1 MEHTLKA
8 RAQRAASDVSHT
20 AAMQPEVDPVTYEII
35 QGKLLAIVDEMA
47 IVMMRTSMS
56 PVIYEVLDFACGICN
71 ADGEL
76 IAQTNGITLFTGTFA
91 TQVRSVMDKFGRD
104 VARGDV
110 IVTNDPFRGGTHA
123 CDLAIIRPI
132 FVDGAVFGYA
142 INVAHW
148 LDVGGAIPGSLPP
161 NAVSVFQEG
170 LRLPCIKVVQEDR
183 LVESIVEII
192 KANVRLPDMAIGDLN
207 AQLATV
213 RIAERRLAEVA
224 DKYGKQTLAASFD
237 LLLRNSEGQS
247 RSVIAALP
255 DGVYEAEDYVDGDG
269 VNDESFKV
277 KVAVRIRGGEME
289 VDFTGCPPACDGPIN
304 CARGALH
311 SAVKTVFK
319 ALVAPQEPSNEGWF
333 RPLKIIAPFG
343 TVFTAEHPSPT
354 GWYYEGSVQASEL
367 VWKALAPVMPERFS
381 AGSYTSLCVTY
392 LSGHDEK
399 GELFVHI
406 EPEHGGWGAC
416 RDRDGASG
424 LIALTDGDT
433 YNYSIELIESKFPLL
448 VKRYGFNT
456 EGGVGAGKH
465 RGGYGLVREY
475 QILCDSAEVYCGFGR
490 TRHAP
495 WPMDG
500 GREGSLNYLEIERS
514 SGETLRLTRS
524 PNRTVTRNDCVRIV
538 TGGGGGWGHPE
549 ERERAA
555 VELDIKNGLLS
566 PERAAVEYRVSGLAA
581 E

>member
-1 MEHTLKA
+1 MAISLKSQLA
-8 RAQRAASDVSHT
+8 RSVLGAPSDPGLQQV
-20 AAMQPEVDPVTYEII
+20 VDPVTYEII

-47 IVMMRTSMS
+47 IVMMKTSMS
-56 PVIYEVLDFACGICN
+56 PVIYEVLDFACGVCN
-71 ADGEL
+71 AEGEL

-91 TQVRSVMDKFGRD
+91 TQVRSVIEKFGLD
-104 VARGDV
+104 IACGDV
-110 IVTNDPFRGGTHA
+110 FVTNDPFRGGTHA
-123 CDLAIIRPI
+123 CDLAIVRPI
-132 FVDGAVFGYA
+132 FIDGAVFGYA

-170 LRLPCIKVVQEDR
+170 LRLPCIKVAQGDT
-183 LVESIVEII
+183 LVDSIVEII

-213 RIAERRLAEVA
+213 RIAERRLVEVA
-224 DKYGKQTLAASFD
+224 QKYGKPTLAASFD
-237 LLLRNSEGQS
+237 LMLRNAEEQS
-247 RSVIAALP
+247 RSVIASLP
-255 DGVYEAEDYVDGDG
+255 DGVYEAEDLVDGDG
-269 VNDESFKV
+269 VSNEPFKV
-277 KVAVRIRGGEME
+277 NVAIRIRGSEME
-289 VDFTGCPPACDGPIN
+289 VDFTGCPPACAGPIN

-319 ALVAPQEPSNEGWF
+319 ALVAPQEASNEGWF
-333 RPLKIIAPFG
+333 RPLRIIAPSG

-392 LSGHDEK
+392 LAGHDDK
-399 GELFVHI
+399 GDLFVHI

-456 EGGVGAGKH
+456 AGGVGAGKY

-475 QILCDSAEVYCGFGR
+475 EILCDSAEVYCGFGR

-495 WPMDG
+495 WPMEG
-500 GREGSLNYLEIERS
+500 GREGSVNYLEIERR
-514 SGETLRLTRS
+514 SGETMRLSRS
-524 PNRTVTRNDCVRIV
+524 PNRTVAKHDRIRIV
-538 TGGGGGWGHPE
+538 TGGGGGWGRPE
-549 ERERAA
+549 ERKRSSIEM
-555 VELDIKNGLLS
+555 DIRNGLIS
-566 PERAAVEYRVSGLAA
+566 PERANAEYGIAIGG
-581 E
+581 

>member
-1 MEHTLKA
+1 MANTSEPRTRTSPSTA
-8 RAQRAASDVSHT
+8 RRNAALGQS
-20 AAMQPEVDPVTYEII
+20 VDPVTYEII

-47 IVMMRTSMS
+47 IVMMKTSMS
-56 PVIYEVLDFACGICN
+56 PVIYEVLDFACGVCN

-91 TQVRSVMDKFGRD
+91 TQVRSVIEKFGRNL
-104 VARGDV
+104 ARGDV
-110 IVTNDPFRGGTHA
+110 VVTNDPFRGGTHA
-123 CDLAIIRPI
+123 CDLAIVRPI
-132 FVDGAVFGYA
+132 FVDDAVFGYA

-170 LRLPCIKVVQEDR
+170 LRLPCVKVVQEDR
-183 LVESIVEII
+183 LVESVVEII
-192 KANVRLPDMAIGDLN
+192 KANVRLPDMAMGDLN

-213 RIAERRLAEVA
+213 RIAERRLSEVA
-224 DKYGKQTLAASFD
+224 EKYGKQTLSACFD
-237 LLLRNSEGQS
+237 LLLQNSEAQS

-255 DGVYEAEDYVDGDG
+255 DGVYAAEDYVDGDG
-269 VNDESFKV
+269 VNNEPFKV
-277 KVAVRIRGGEME
+277 QVVVRIRGSEME
-289 VDFTGCPPACDGPIN
+289 VDFTGCPPACAGPIN
-304 CARGALH
+304 CAQGALH

-333 RPLKIIAPFG
+333 RPLKIVAPRG

-392 LSGHDEK
+392 LAGHDDR
-399 GELFVHI
+399 GDLFVHI

-433 YNYSIELIESKFPLL
+433 YNYSIELIESKFPVL
-448 VKRYGFNT
+448 VRRYGFNV
-456 EGGVGAGKH
+456 EGGVGAGKY

-475 QILCDSAEVYCGFGR
+475 EILCERAEVYCGFGR
-490 TRHAP
+490 THHAP
-495 WPMDG
+495 WPMEG
-500 GREGSLNYLEIERS
+500 GCEGSVNYLEIERS
-514 SGETLRLTRS
+514 SGETLRLARS
-524 PNRTVTRNDCVRIV
+524 PNRPVARNDCVRIV
-538 TGGGGGWGHPE
+538 TGGGGGWGRPE
-549 ERERAA
+549 EREKSA
-555 VELDIKNGLLS
+555 VELDVKNGLLS
-566 PERAAVEYRVSGLAA
+566 PERAAADYGLSIPGG
-581 E
+581 